1 MPQVRWCRAGDKGV
15 SDGQLQGVERTGA
28 IAPDDHPLRLQVLRR
43 TTSGVKFNRAI
54 VIGGKLAHRD
64 KILNKSRRNKNI
76 IKSQRS
82 KKRRGASSS
91 DG

>member
-1 MPQVRWCRAGDKGV
+1 MLECRGGRSNKGLH
-15 SDGQLQGVERTGA
+15 SREAQGVVQTGA
-28 IAPDDHPLRLQVLRR
+28 IAPDDHPLRLQVLHR
-43 TTSGVKFNRAI
+43 TTSGVKFNRTI
-54 VIGGKLAHRD
+54 VIGGKLAHKD

-82 KKRRGASSS
+82 RKRRGASSS